1 MWVEVTESDLASTI
15 AQGEIDAFRADGPL
29 DGSDLVVMLLK
40 RTVSTVR
47 GFISCNG
54 GVRMEPSG
62 IMLPE
67 GLVLPAMDYAAAKL
81 LKRINVPL
89 SEDRREALR
98 KAEEL
103 FDKIATGAITPESWT
118 PDGAADSLSRPATTP
133 SFAPPSP
140 ERLLD

>member
-1 MWVEVTESDLASTI
+1 MWVEVTESDLAAVLS
-15 AQGEIDAFRADGPL
+15 QSEIDAFRQDGSL
-29 DGSDLVVMLLK
+29 DGSDSVAHILRL
-40 RTVSTVR
+40 TVSTVR
-47 GFISCNG
+47 SYISCNG
-54 GVRMEPSG
+54 SVRMEPFG
-62 IMLPE
+62 KCLPE
-67 GLVLPAMDYAAAKL
+67 GLVIPAMDYAAAKL

-118 PDGAADSLSRPATTP
+118 PDGSADALARPATSP
-133 SFAPPSP
+133 AFSAPTP

>member
-15 AQGEIDAFRADGPL
+15 AQSEIDAFRADGPL
-29 DGSDLVVMLLK
+29 AGTDPVVMLLK

-118 PDGAADSLSRPATTP
+118 PSGATDSLSRPATAP